1 MRLAVT
7 NKNVKGRA
15 APDQTDSTPGEEI
28 GRHDDEPSHVG
39 TPRADNRGGAL
50 RAANIIEAMRRL
62 SPTIPTALLGVAL
75 AALLTGCGG
84 STKTVDASTPLSEGT
99 TSTSAPRTSA
109 TTTTATTT
117 TSTSTTTAPPS
128 ESGGTAS
135 PSTTRTAT
143 APAFTHQGGT
153 GATSGEGAEGLS
165 AAEAVV
171 QAKGFTV
178 DAASDYH
185 PNQTLR
191 VLVGTRTG
199 SAEEGGQQAFF
210 FVDGRYIGTDA
221 KQPSAQINVVSQ
233 GDTEVA
239 LAYAL
244 AGGGQATVHFQLNN
258 GKLVPLGPIPSA
270 SARQ

>member
-1 MRLAVT
+1 M
-7 NKNVKGRA
+7 
-15 APDQTDSTPGEEI
+15 
-28 GRHDDEPSHVG
+28 
-39 TPRADNRGGAL
+39 
-50 RAANIIEAMRRL
+50 IEAMRRR
-62 SPTIPTALLGVAL
+62 SPTIPTVLLGAAL
-75 AALLTGCGG
+75 AALLAGCGG
-84 STKTVDASTPLSEGT
+84 GGTKTVDASTPLSEAT
-99 TSTSAPRTSA
+99 TSTSAPQTT
-109 TTTTATTT
+109 TTTTATSTT
-117 TSTSTTTAPPS
+117 PTSTTTAPPS
-128 ESGGTAS
+128 ESGGTTS

-153 GATSGEGAEGLS
+153 GTTTSGEGAEGLS
-165 AAEAVV
+165 AAEAAV

-178 DAASDYH
+178 ASPSDYH

-199 SAEEGGQQAFF
+199 SAEGNGQQAFF

-244 AGGGQATVHFQLNN
+244 AGGGQATVRFQLNN

>member
-1 MRLAVT
+1 MSR
-7 NKNVKGRA
+7 NEYHR
-15 APDQTDSTPGEEI
+15 S
-28 GRHDDEPSHVG
+28 
-39 TPRADNRGGAL
+39 
-50 RAANIIEAMRRL
+50 MRRL
-62 SPTIPTALLGVAL
+62 FPTVPTALLAVAL
-75 AALLTGCGG
+75 AVLLGGCGG
-84 STKTVDASTPLSEGT
+84 ATKTVSVASSPPPAQ
-99 TSTSAPRTSA
+99 STG
-109 TTTTATTT
+109 TTTTRPTTTTTRASTT
-117 TSTSTTTAPPS
+117 TSTTPPPS
-128 ESGGTAS
+128 EGGGTAS

-153 GATSGEGAEGLS
+153 GTTTSGEGAEGLS

-171 QAKGFTV
+171 QAKGFTTN
-178 DAASDYH
+178 AASDYH

-199 SAEEGGQQAFF
+199 SAEGNGQQAFF

-258 GKLVPLGPIPSA
+258 GKLVPLGSIPSA

>member
-1 MRLAVT
+1 
-7 NKNVKGRA
+7 
-15 APDQTDSTPGEEI
+15 
-28 GRHDDEPSHVG
+28 
-39 TPRADNRGGAL
+39 
-50 RAANIIEAMRRL
+50 MRRL
-62 SPTIPTALLGVAL
+62 FSTVPPALLAVAL
-75 AALLTGCGG
+75 AALLAGCGG
-84 STKTVDASTPLSEGT
+84 GGTKTVDASTPLPEAT
-99 TSTSAPRTSA
+99 TSTSAPRTSGS
-109 TTTTATTT
+109 TTATTT

-135 PSTTRTAT
+135 PRTTRTAP

-153 GATSGEGAEGLS
+153 ATTTSGEGAEGLS

-178 DAASDYH
+178 ASASDYH

-199 SAEEGGQQAFF
+199 STEGNGQQAFF

-221 KQPSAQINVVSQ
+221 KQPSAQISVVSQ

-244 AGGGQATVHFQLNN
+244 AGGGQATVRFQLNN

>member
-1 MRLAVT
+1 MA
-7 NKNVKGRA
+7 
-15 APDQTDSTPGEEI
+15 I
-28 GRHDDEPSHVG
+28 
-39 TPRADNRGGAL
+39 
-50 RAANIIEAMRRL
+50 
-62 SPTIPTALLGVAL
+62 
-75 AALLTGCGG
+75 AALLAGCGG
-84 STKTVDASTPLSEGT
+84 GTKTVDASTPLPEGT
-99 TSTSAPRTSA
+99 ATSATQTSA

-117 TSTSTTTAPPS
+117 TSTTPTNTTTTPPS
-128 ESGGTAS
+128 ENGGTAG

-153 GATSGEGAEGLS
+153 GATGESTEGLA

-178 DAASDYH
+178 AATSDYH

-199 SAEEGGQQAFF
+199 SAEGNGQQAFF

-244 AGGGQATVHFQLNN
+244 AGGRQATVRFQLNN

>member
-1 MRLAVT
+1 
-7 NKNVKGRA
+7 
-15 APDQTDSTPGEEI
+15 
-28 GRHDDEPSHVG
+28 
-39 TPRADNRGGAL
+39 
-50 RAANIIEAMRRL
+50 MRRP
-62 SPTIPTALLGVAL
+62 SPTALAPLIVVAL
-75 AALLTGCGG
+75 AALLAGCGG
-84 STKTVDASTPLSEGT
+84 GGTKTVDASTPLPEAT
-99 TSTSAPRTSA
+99 TSTSAPTTSA
-109 TTTTATTT
+109 TTTTNTTA
-117 TSTSTTTAPPS
+117 TSTASTGTTTAPSS

-135 PSTTRTAT
+135 PSTTRTAP

-153 GATSGEGAEGLS
+153 GTTTSGEGGEGLG

-178 DAASDYH
+178 ASPSDYH

-199 SAEEGGQQAFF
+199 SAEGNGQQAFF

-244 AGGGQATVHFQLNN
+244 AGGGQATVRFQLNN

>member
-1 MRLAVT
+1 VLLVGVTLAV
-7 NKNVKGRA
+7 
-15 APDQTDSTPGEEI
+15 
-28 GRHDDEPSHVG
+28 
-39 TPRADNRGGAL
+39 
-50 RAANIIEAMRRL
+50 
-62 SPTIPTALLGVAL
+62 LLG
-75 AALLTGCGG
+75 GCGG
-84 STKTVDASTPLSEGT
+84 ATKTVSVASSPPPAQ
-99 TSTSAPRTSA
+99 STG
-109 TTTTATTT
+109 TTTTRPTTTTTRASTT
-117 TSTSTTTAPPS
+117 TSTTPPPS
-128 ESGGTAS
+128 EGGGTAS

-153 GATSGEGAEGLS
+153 GTTTSGEGAEGLS

-171 QAKGFTV
+171 QAKGFTTN
-178 DAASDYH
+178 AASDYH

-199 SAEEGGQQAFF
+199 SAEGNGQQAFF

-221 KQPSAQINVVSQ
+221 KQPSAQIHVVSQ

-244 AGGGQATVHFQLNN
+244 SGGGQTTVRFQLNN

-270 SARQ
+270 NSRQ